1 MALGPALTRVW
12 PRTLATVAFENG
24 VVIGFE
30 AGEGGIEHFPA
41 RHDDDV
47 EAGGDFMAP
56 EHLSG
61 ETFGAVPFDGR
72 PEFPRGSHTEP
83 RRGSA
88 VRQHEQCH
96 EAAMDP
102 SAFFVDALEFGPAA
116 DALGNRQTLPAHGT
130 RDLTVRRRQ
139 SAASGLL
146 RGVVQARCGRS
157 WSTF

>member
-1 MALGPALTRVW
+1 MAALGPALARARA
-12 PRTLATVAFENG
+12 RTLATVALENG

-47 EAGGDFMAP
+47 ETGGDFMAP

-61 ETFGAVPFDGR
+61 ETLGAVPFDGR

-88 VRQHEQCH
+88 IRQHEQCH

-102 SAFFVDALEFGPAA
+102 SALFVDALEFGPAA
-116 DALGNRQTLPAHGT
+116 DALGNRQT
-130 RDLTVRRRQ
+130 
-139 SAASGLL
+139 
-146 RGVVQARCGRS
+146 
-157 WSTF
+157 

>member
-1 MALGPALTRVW
+1 MAALGPALSRTR
-12 PRTLATVAFENG
+12 PRALTAVALENG
-24 VVIGFE
+24 VIVGFE

-72 PEFPRGSHTEP
+72 PEFPRGGHTKTWC
-83 RRGSA
+83 GTA
-88 VRQHEQCH
+88 IRQHEQCH

-116 DALGNRQTLPAHGT
+116 DAFGNRQA
-130 RDLTVRRRQ
+130 
-139 SAASGLL
+139 
-146 RGVVQARCGRS
+146 
-157 WSTF
+157 

>member
-1 MALGPALTRVW
+1 MALGPALTRAW
-12 PRTLATVAFENG
+12 PRTLATVPFEHG

-41 RHDDDV
+41 RHDDNV

-61 ETFGAVPFDGR
+61 EAFGAVPFDGR

-116 DALGNRQTLPAHGT
+116 DPLGNRQT
-130 RDLTVRRRQ
+130 
-139 SAASGLL
+139 
-146 RGVVQARCGRS
+146 
-157 WSTF
+157 